1 MDVNQIKDLTQ
12 SLADY
17 ASKVN
22 EMANLINS
30 TSVKAGQII
39 ILIML
44 LLEMEAWHRYLKQ
57 ESGGFNNG
65 LFLELFFKFFL
76 AFLAV
81 TYSATIF
88 DAIAE
93 LFNII
98 LKALSKLVSVS
109 EFKNSVDTDGI
120 DGWVFKSFLG
130 LVGAITDVVVGISMK
145 LIIFMRAFEMYILK
159 AIAPLLIAFWMADGT
174 RDIAKNLLKQ
184 FAAAAFQGIVL
195 FVVSATYAAFVT
207 DDLFKVS
214 TGRENGWDIAWS
226 SILKSIIFVFTIW
239 KTQQQAKKLFGTS

>member
-17 ASKVN
+17 APKVN

-44 LLEMEAWHRYLKQ
+44 LLEMESWHRYLKQ

-98 LKALSKLVSVS
+98 LKALSRLYTSPS
-109 EFKNSVDTDGI
+109 FKSDINTDGVE
-120 DGWVFKSFLG
+120 GWVQKNFLG
-130 LVGAITDVVVGISMK
+130 LVSGITEIIVGVSMK

-184 FAAAAFQGIVL
+184 FAAAAFQGIIL
-195 FVVSATYAAFVT
+195 FVVASVYAAFVT
-207 DDLFKVS
+207 DELFKVS
-214 TGRENGWDIAWS
+214 TGKDGWDIAWS

>member
-17 ASKVN
+17 APKVN

-44 LLEMEAWHRYLKQ
+44 LLEMESWHRYLKQ

-98 LKALSKLVSVS
+98 LKA
-109 EFKNSVDTDGI
+109 
-120 DGWVFKSFLG
+120 
-130 LVGAITDVVVGISMK
+130 
-145 LIIFMRAFEMYILK
+145 
-159 AIAPLLIAFWMADGT
+159 IAPLLIAFWMADGT

-184 FAAAAFQGIVL
+184 FAAAAFQGIIL
-195 FVVSATYAAFVT
+195 FVVASVYAAFVT
-207 DDLFKVS
+207 DELFKVS
-214 TGRENGWDIAWS
+214 TGKDGWDIAWS